1 MTTNEV
7 IDMQSS
13 AIDMQ
18 AEIIKRQSAL
28 IQKLGIALNLDLEYN
43 DEVRHIEKLKKMVK
57 NKDREGSYG
66 L

>member
-18 AEIIKRQSAL
+18 AEIIKRQSAF
-28 IQKLGIALNLDLEYN
+28 IQTLGIALNLDLEYN

-66 L
+66 F

>member
-7 IDMQSS
+7 IEMQSS

-66 L
+66 F

>member
-7 IDMQSS
+7 IDMQSR

-18 AEIIKRQSAL
+18 AEIIKCQNAL